1 MCKIT
6 IHPLFWFCEKQI
18 WDFLIS
24 LSSLCSYRYTLD
36 DLFPMM
42 TAVRKRAELYD
53 DWASLV
59 METLE
64 AKLEKKK
71 GKCKKKK
78 KTFCKY
84 NLSDLMII
92 YLLFRSAG
100 VPHPSCSI
108 RVQDVP

>member
-1 MCKIT
+1 MLLPCQQLHTEVILCKIT

-42 TAVRKRAELYD
+42 TAVKKRAELYD

-78 KTFCKY
+78 KK
-84 NLSDLMII
+84 
-92 YLLFRSAG
+92 LF
-100 VPHPSCSI
+100 VNITCLI
-108 RVQDVP
+108 